1 MIAEN
6 VRRIVI
12 GSEPYH
18 DYIRIIRNIIYSGG
32 VLIMSKTVT
41 LRLDDDSYNI
51 IKNHALADNR
61 PLSNYIETATLK
73 YIEEVDYVDD
83 FEMENILNDEELIE
97 SLKKGSSDAAERK
110 GRFI

>member
-1 MIAEN
+1 MA
-6 VRRIVI
+6 
-12 GSEPYH
+12 
-18 DYIRIIRNIIYSGG
+18 
-32 VLIMSKTVT
+32 KTVT
-41 LRLDDDSYNI
+41 LRLDDVSYNI

-83 FEMENILNDEELIE
+83 FEMESILNDEKLLR
-97 SLKKGSSDAAERK
+97 SLKKGSSDAAKKR